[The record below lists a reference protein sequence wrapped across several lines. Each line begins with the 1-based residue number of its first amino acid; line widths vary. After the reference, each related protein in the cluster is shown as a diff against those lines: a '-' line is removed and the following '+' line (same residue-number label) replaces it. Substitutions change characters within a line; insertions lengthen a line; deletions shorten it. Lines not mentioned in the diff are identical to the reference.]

1 MCGPAVYDDGVLRM
15 TATGRPPLVAI
26 IGEIDEDTYPALVAM
41 LTELARLTEI
51 HLNLAGV
58 QYCDL
63 AGLRAIVQMAGAS
76 GYGTYWASS
85 AGTPRPG
92 WSSTTARRPADTPCS
107 GITAAGTRGQGL
119 RYRGQGPGP
128 RSKPKFW

>member
-76 GYGTYWASS
+76 GGGSTRRVVLHGVPPRIRNVLGIVGWDA
-85 AGTPRPG
+85 TPGLVIDDR
-92 WSSTTARRPADTPCS
+92 APAP
-107 GITAAGTRGQGL
+107 
-119 RYRGQGPGP
+119 
-128 RSKPKFW
+128 